1 MSLLSIFPCYPS
13 IARTPGPPQAGHPA
27 CIEPAC
33 PQAGSCLRRASARGD
48 SAPARRVNAGGLL
61 RQWGTHW
68 RTQRSVAPQS
78 AQEGDELSRARRAQ
92 ARDRCPVGSHRR
104 PVVGCVPRRTS
115 TRATHRVSAHG
126 TASAHGFGV
135 GWVRDAS
142 SHRVPTGSPSCR
154 LKNQIHGGFP
164 RQTRAGSC
172 PVPVCPQ
179 AGSVLISGS
188 QLETGNW
195 KLLCDPA
202 PVQRAL
208 PRAPFDNAARRPA
221 VRTRPLPST
230 IPGARNKPCGV
241 PRSGRRPRPAPNAHD
256 PHVTQIEAILASPF
270 SDFVFSC
277 FRDSALFSFEL
288 ASRASPPRVS
298 RTVVRPGNLPCA
310 SPGIPV
316 SRTATRQ
323 SQEELDRARSA
334 HTRIAHRYGEP

>member
-1 MSLLSIFPCYPS
+1 MLPLL
-13 IARTPGPPQAGHPA
+13 ARRGRPRPA
-27 CIEPAC
+27 IR
-33 PQAGSCLRRASARGD
+33 LRRRASARGD
-48 SAPARRVNAGGLL
+48 SAPARRVNAGRLQ

-179 AGSVLISGS
+179 AGSVRFRLATGNW
-188 QLETGNW
+188 QLETVLRPGHRSPVPEGP
-195 KLLCDPA
+195 LSERTA
-202 PVQRAL
+202 P
-208 PRAPFDNAARRPA
+208 RPA

-230 IPGARNKPCGV
+230 IPGARNKPSASRDQAASQN
-241 PRSGRRPRPAPNAHD
+241 PRRTLTIPTSRKSKRSSHRH
-256 PHVTQIEAILASPF
+256 SPI
-270 SDFVFSC
+270 SC
-277 FRDSALFSFEL
+277 FRVFVIRHSFLSSLRPALRRRE
-288 ASRASPPRVS
+288 SRGP
-298 RTVVRPGNLPCA
+298 L
-310 SPGIPV
+310 
-316 SRTATRQ
+316 
-323 SQEELDRARSA
+323 
-334 HTRIAHRYGEP
+334 